1 MDNKGWFV
9 DSGFI
14 AQGSS
19 DQGFEEIHHPQSM
32 WLQKETFG
40 PIVQINV
47 DPIENI
53 G

>member
-1 MDNKGWFV
+1 MDNKSWFV

-14 AQGSS
+14 AQRSS
-19 DQGFEEIHHPQSM
+19 DQGFEEIHYPQSM

-40 PIVQINV
+40 PTAQINV
-47 DPIENI
+47 EPIENI